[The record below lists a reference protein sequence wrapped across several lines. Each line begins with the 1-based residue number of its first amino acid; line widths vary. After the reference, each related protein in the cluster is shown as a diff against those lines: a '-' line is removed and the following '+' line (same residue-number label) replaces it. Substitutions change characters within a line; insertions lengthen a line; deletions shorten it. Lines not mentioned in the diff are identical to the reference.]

1 MASAPIAAL
10 LAKRR
15 TQAHEHTA
23 PTPELTSSQG
33 VDSRRRQ
40 DEAQDGEDGILN
52 EERLEFG
59 LGAFAGLRQSSQES
73 DLFERASSSS
83 METRI
88 DLRQFDSAEKLLT
101 VGGDVLK
108 AELARLGL
116 KCGGT
121 PPQRA
126 ERLWQTKG
134 VRLNDLQQAQPSLFA
149 KPVAAAVLRAG

>member
-1 MASAPIAAL
+1 MTSRPIAAL

-15 TQAHEHTA
+15 PQALDA
-23 PTPELTSSQG
+23 PAPEAT
-33 VDSRRRQ
+33 
-40 DEAQDGEDGILN
+40 DEAPEGEVAIHT

-59 LGAFAGLRQSSQES
+59 LGAFAGLRESSQES
-73 DLFERASSSS
+73 EHFERASTS

-88 DLRQFDSAEKLLT
+88 DLRRFGSAEELLSS
-101 VGGDVLK
+101 VGADALK

-116 KCGGT
+116 KCGGA

-134 VRLNDLQQAQPSLFA
+134 VALSDLQQA
-149 KPVAAAVLRAG
+149 